1 MTIKEYT
8 AEKFAEVLP
17 QIEVETVREMLEIP
31 PDKKMGD
38 YAFPCFRLAKQ
49 LRKAPVLIAKE
60 IAEALQEKDA
70 FEKAEAVGPYVN
82 VYVRAEKI
90 VDLVT
95 EAFGQQERFGSSE
108 EGKGK
113 TIVLDYSSINIAKP
127 FHIGHLRTTVIGNS
141 IHKLYRYLGYNT
153 VRVNHLGDWGTQF
166 GKLVVAYRM
175 WGNKELVEQQ
185 GIQGL
190 LDLYVR
196 FHQEAKIHPELDDE
210 ARATFT
216 AMEHGDEE
224 ILAIWKWFIEISLK
238 EVAKVYDLLDVQF
251 DSYNGESFYM
261 DKVGAVVQELKEKGL
276 LKESDGAQIVDLSE
290 YNMPPC
296 LVLKKDGSSLYHTRD
311 LAAAIYRKNTYDF
324 YKCIYVTAFDQG
336 LHFAQF
342 FKVLELMGY
351 EWSKDLVHVP
361 YGLVSLES
369 GKMSTREGQV
379 VFLQDLLDE
388 AIAKTRE
395 IILEKNPELENV
407 DEVAK
412 QVGVGAV
419 VFNDLFNNRI
429 KDVVF
434 SWDKVL
440 NFDGET
446 GPYVQYTFA
455 RASSIL
461 RKAGYSDFH
470 AEDMKGSCLND
481 EYAQEI
487 LKTIEEFPK
496 KVKEAAER
504 YEPYVITRFTVSLAS
519 AFNKFYHEDPILS
532 AETEEIKKAR
542 LALTKMVTVVLKEGL
557 SLIGVQAPEKM

>member
-1 MTIKEYT
+1 
-8 AEKFAEVLP
+8 
-17 QIEVETVREMLEIP
+17 
-31 PDKKMGD
+31 
-38 YAFPCFRLAKQ
+38 
-49 LRKAPVLIAKE
+49 
-60 IAEALQEKDA
+60 
-70 FEKAEAVGPYVN
+70 
-82 VYVRAEKI
+82 
-90 VDLVT
+90 
-95 EAFGQQERFGSSE
+95 
-108 EGKGK
+108 
-113 TIVLDYSSINIAKP
+113 
-127 FHIGHLRTTVIGNS
+127 
-141 IHKLYRYLGYNT
+141 
-153 VRVNHLGDWGTQF
+153 
-166 GKLVVAYRM
+166 
-175 WGNKELVEQQ
+175 
-185 GIQGL
+185 
-190 LDLYVR
+190 
-196 FHQEAKIHPELDDE
+196 
-210 ARATFT
+210 
-216 AMEHGDEE
+216 
-224 ILAIWKWFIEISLK
+224 
-238 EVAKVYDLLDVQF
+238 
-251 DSYNGESFYM
+251 
-261 DKVGAVVQELKEKGL
+261 
-276 LKESDGAQIVDLSE
+276 
-290 YNMPPC
+290 
-296 LVLKKDGSSLYHTRD
+296 
-311 LAAAIYRKNTYDF
+311 
-324 YKCIYVTAFDQG
+324 
-336 LHFAQF
+336 
-342 FKVLELMGY
+342 
-351 EWSKDLVHVP
+351 
-361 YGLVSLES
+361 
-369 GKMSTREGQV
+369 MSTREGQV

-470 AEDMKGSCLND
+470 AEDMKDSCLND